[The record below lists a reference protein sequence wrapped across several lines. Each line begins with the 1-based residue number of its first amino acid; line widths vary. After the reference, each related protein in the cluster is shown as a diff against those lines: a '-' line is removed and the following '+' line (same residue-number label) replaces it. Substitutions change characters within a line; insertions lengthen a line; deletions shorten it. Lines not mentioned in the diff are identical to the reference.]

1 MLFMSNTRLDKFLDT
16 FLGSGLRCKE
26 TENGTKIAGWSPNNV
41 KTLIITPTSAMVEY
55 HVINERTKGHPAVK
69 QKVLKVDLRGC
80 ETGTKSV
87 FTALTS
93 PRVLSGV
100 EEVIL
105 IDDGTAG
112 EAYNTDYVALGSFV
126 AEVKNNVSRFPRL
139 RYAIELHTKTSDIVA
154 CLPECS
160 RKHFC
165 FTEHFR
171 KQKAPLRILYTNP
184 DWWVYGVTGFLPLRP
199 KYYELDAHPEKTDD
213 TITVSD
219 QMVLHRCFT
228 QVAKP
233 YIETQKRAKAQQTV
247 SATYVKAVK
256 QELENIPAI
265 VPLLTHA
272 IARTAAI
279 TNMSVQVS
287 KAWKE
292 RPIYKD
298 YCFNKLMLSREHIKR
313 ILSQA
318 ETLFTV
324 KTETENTVK
333 FVGLNQLA
341 SKETEETARK
351 YTRSNAI
358 QAIPKL
364 APYIFAETVP
374 NELRQLYAIYNYA
387 HINGT
392 SSLCVYLRWI
402 AGAEVDTGT
411 LYQALENLAQLTSD
425 KLEQQVSTDI
435 ASCDVTAQ
443 YNTPAQDDLADLF
456 TLTKALLCTLHYLMF
471 ELQAEFVLDRRYGSP
486 QDIADEFRRIK
497 QDKSIL
503 ASYEVLNLVKEQ
515 TLYAYKER
523 PISDDPA
530 TSESIKYART
540 RGFKDGG
547 QLMLAA
553 FGVYL
558 CMHTEPLSMSKED
571 VVRCY
576 KFCSYKPVDET
587 KRIDTNVLT
596 AYDAVYTAVARVL
609 CKEPNAAKLA
619 ERYNLK
625 LLEV

>member
-1 MLFMSNTRLDKFLDT
+1 MSNTRLDKFLDT

-41 KTLIITPTSAMVEY
+41 KTLIVTPTSAMVEY

-80 ETGTKSV
+80 DKGNKSI

-105 IDDGTAG
+105 VDDGTAG
-112 EAYNTDYVALGSFV
+112 EAYNTDYVALGTFV

-139 RYAIELHTKTSDIVA
+139 RYVAELHTKTSEIVA
-154 CLPECS
+154 CIPECS
-160 RKHFC
+160 RKHYC
-165 FTEHFR
+165 FTEHFQQ
-171 KQKAPLRILYTNP
+171 QKAPLRVLYTNP
-184 DWWVYGVTGFLPLRP
+184 DWWVYGITGFLPLRP

-213 TITVSD
+213 TATLTE

-228 QVAKP
+228 QIAKP
-233 YIETQKRAKAQQTV
+233 YIETQKQAKAQQTA
-247 SATYVKAVK
+247 SDAYVKAVK
-256 QELENIPAI
+256 RELEAVSAVI
-265 VPLLTHA
+265 PLLTRA
-272 IARTAAI
+272 LARTAAI
-279 TNMSVQVS
+279 TNMSMQVS
-287 KAWKE
+287 TAWKT

-298 YCFNKLMLSREHIKR
+298 YCFNKLLLSREHIKR

-318 ETLFTV
+318 ETMFTA
-324 KTETENTVK
+324 ETAPEHPVT
-333 FVGLNQLA
+333 FTGLNQLSA
-341 SKETEETARK
+341 KDTEKHAHK
-351 YTRSNAI
+351 YTRSNAL

-387 HINGT
+387 QINGT
-392 SSLCVYLRWI
+392 SSLCVYLRWV

-411 LYQALENLAQLTSD
+411 LYQALEQLAQLTPE
-425 KLEQQVSTDI
+425 KLEQQVSTYI
-435 ASCDVTAQ
+435 ASCDVSVQ
-443 YNTPAQDDLADLF
+443 YNTPTQNDLADIF

-486 QDIADEFRRIK
+486 QDIADEFR
-497 QDKSIL
+497 SIQQNRCVF
-503 ASYEVLNLVKEQ
+503 ASHEVLNLVKEQ

-530 TSESIKYART
+530 TSESIKYAST

-571 VVRCY
+571 IVRCY
-576 KFCSYKPVDET
+576 KFCSYKPVDEA
-587 KRIDTNVLT
+587 KRIDTNVLP
-596 AYDAVYTAVARVL
+596 AYDAVYTAVAKVL

-625 LLEV
+625 LSEV